1 MAQELCQQF
10 DKWTNVMKIPLGS
23 KKSFQIPT
31 LYLTIIN
38 LITRYMNNSNG
49 NDKARHTLFMKETPK
64 IKIVELGTLMRLGK
78 SIYSLKDQIY
88 MRNACP

>member
-1 MAQELCQQF
+1 
-10 DKWTNVMKIPLGS
+10 
-23 KKSFQIPT
+23 
-31 LYLTIIN
+31 
-38 LITRYMNNSNG
+38 MNNSNG

-64 IKIVELGTLMRLGK
+64 IKIVELGTPMRLGK